1 MIGLDDPLPGPRYK
15 VGLAYNL
22 KKGIRSEIEDVEAE
36 YDTTDTV
43 EAIRQ
48 VLEDLGCKV
57 EMLEADKGFITN
69 LQKAGPDIVF
79 NIAEGLLGRGREAHI
94 PAILSFL
101 GVPYTGSDETALGIA
116 LDKALT
122 KRIMSSYGIRTP
134 KYQLVKD
141 VKFRLRKDM
150 TFPIIIKPNVEGS
163 SKGISDTAVVDDI
176 AALEELVGR
185 NILVYR
191 QPMLLE
197 EYIDGREFTVGI
209 AGNDADTVV
218 FSPMEV
224 KYRDET
230 LNERKHNVYSYNVKK
245 DFKRHIEYECPP
257 AIEPE
262 IMQRMMDAARRVFKA
277 LLCRDFSRV
286 DFRMSRGGDIYFIEI
301 NPLPG
306 LAPGYSDYI
315 LLAGFNGYGYKDII
329 RMVFNSALK
338 RYGMCTL

>member
-1 MIGLDDPLPGPRYK
+1 MDDPLPGPRYK

-22 KKGIRSEIEDVEAE
+22 KKGIRSEIEDIEAE
-36 YDTTDTV
+36 YDTTDTID
-43 EAIRQ
+43 AIREA
-48 VLEDLGCKV
+48 LEGLGCMV

-79 NIAEGLLGRGREAHI
+79 NIAEGLGGRGREAHI

-122 KRIMSSYGIRTP
+122 KRIIGSYGIRTP
-134 KYQLVKD
+134 KYQLIKD
-141 VKFRLRKDM
+141 TKFTLRKDL

-163 SKGISDTAVVDDI
+163 SKGISDTAVVDNLTR
-176 AALEELVGR
+176 LEELVGR
-185 NILVYR
+185 NISAYR

-209 AGNDADTVV
+209 AGNDAETVV

-224 KYRDET
+224 KYRDDT
-230 LNERKHNVYSYNVKK
+230 FNERKHNIYSYDVKK
-245 DFKRHIEYECPP
+245 NFKKHIEYECPP
-257 AIEPE
+257 VLEPE
-262 IMQRMMDAARRVFKA
+262 ITEKMANAARRVFMA
-277 LLCRDFSRV
+277 LQCRDFSRI

-315 LLAGFNGYGYKDII
+315 LLAGYNGYGYKDII
-329 RMVFNSALK
+329 RLVLNSALK
-338 RYGMCTL
+338 RYGMRTL